1 MIRWLFFCFFLFW
14 PIVYCIMN
22 LILPQSLGAEAVSA
36 IDPVRCLDF
45 KGKIN
50 SWFPEKFLGFIDFQ
64 GRGEL
69 ARGVGNE

>member
-1 MIRWLFFCFFLFW
+1 MIRWLFILFFFSIL
-14 PIVYCIMN
+14 I